1 MHEKYPL
8 HFSIYV
14 LIIIMFTSHFSLIK
28 TDFSVTVSLYET
40 RKQAESLHAMVT
52 QTTEG
57 NCVVKRGDRTQVI
70 VFFNQK
76 YFEFGSNLNVNV
88 IVI

>member
-1 MHEKYPL
+1 
-8 HFSIYV
+8 
-14 LIIIMFTSHFSLIK
+14 MFTSHFSLIK

-57 NCVVKRGDRTQVI
+57 KCVVKRGDRTQVI
-70 VFFNQK
+70 IDFNQK
-76 YFEFGSNLNVNV
+76 YFEFGLYINVNGRV
-88 IVI
+88 MSLFDQLNICKV